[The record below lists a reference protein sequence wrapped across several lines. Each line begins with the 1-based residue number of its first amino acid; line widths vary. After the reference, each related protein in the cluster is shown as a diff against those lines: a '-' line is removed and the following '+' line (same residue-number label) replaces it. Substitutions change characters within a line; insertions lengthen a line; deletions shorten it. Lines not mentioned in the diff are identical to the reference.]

1 MINTLGK
8 ATLEF
13 EVLKNTVKDATIAPF
28 EKEILAL
35 VHKFGES
42 GQSGGSAP
50 YTAGAISSAVKKLCM
65 HEPICDITGIDS
77 EWNDVSEYASKD
89 KTETSYQNK
98 RLSSVFKDGKDGTPY
113 YLNAIVFK
121 GQDDSTFTSNSVKLK
136 DGSNITSRQFIKLP
150 FKPKTFYIDVIET
163 EWADQHET
171 VEKSGGG
178 WWTSVIKDESQ
189 LKEVFKYYKK

>member
-1 MINTLGK
+1 MSNTADK
-8 ATLEF
+8 AKLEF
-13 EVLKNTVKDATIAPF
+13 EVLRSTVEDAIIAPF

-35 VHKFGES
+35 VDKFGES

-65 HEPICDITGIDS
+65 QEPICDITGIDS
-77 EWNDVSEYASKD
+77 EWHEVSD
-89 KTETSYQNK
+89 HMGTRTSMYQNK

-113 YLNAIVFK
+113 YLNAIVFNGK
-121 GQDDSTFTSNSVKLK
+121 DNSSFTGNSVKLK
-136 DGSNITSRQFIKLP
+136 DGSTLASRQFIKLP
-150 FKPKTFYIDVIET
+150 FQPKTFYVDVIET

-178 WWTSVIKDESQ
+178 WWTSVIKDEKQ
-189 LKEVFKYYKK
+189 LEEVFEYYKK

>member
-1 MINTLGK
+1 MSNTADK

-13 EVLKNTVKDATIAPF
+13 EVLRSMVDDAIIMPF

-35 VHKFGES
+35 VDKFGES

-50 YTAGAISSAVKKLCM
+50 YTASAISSAVKKLCM
-65 HEPICDITGIDS
+65 QEPICDITGIDS
-77 EWNDVSEYASKD
+77 EWNDVSEYAFKD
-89 KTETSYQNK
+89 KTETSYQNR
-98 RLSSVFKDGKDGTPY
+98 RLSSVFKEGKDGTPY
-113 YLNAIVFK
+113 YLDAIVFK

-136 DGSNITSRQFIKLP
+136 DGSNIASRQFIKLP